1 MSDASNL
8 TVIIETA
15 AKVARAGMAFTG
27 ASPAQIVAFDVAIA
41 DWREAHAV
49 GHYTTALA
57 ALNRAAE
64 IVPAM
69 TVNAGIYQGAV
80 IGKTLGKMVGR

>member
-1 MSDASNL
+1 MSDANL

-15 AKVARAGMAFTG
+15 AKVARAGMAFSG
-27 ASPAQIVAFDVAIA
+27 ASHHAISGFDAAVS
-41 DWREAHAV
+41 DWKAAHELGDHA
-49 GHYTTALA
+49 GALA

-69 TVNAGIYQGAV
+69 TVNAGIYQAAV
-80 IGKTLGKMVGR
+80 IGKAIGRMAGR